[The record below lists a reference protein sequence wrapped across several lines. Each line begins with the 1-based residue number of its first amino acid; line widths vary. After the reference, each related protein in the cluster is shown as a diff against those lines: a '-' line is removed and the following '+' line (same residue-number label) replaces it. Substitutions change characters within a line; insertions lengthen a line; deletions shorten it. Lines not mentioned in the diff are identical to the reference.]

1 MNELFK
7 VDKLDDLTREHFS
20 MACVAAMT
28 EEEELRGLLGV
39 PCGDDYLLWAGEGS
53 AKVEVRN
60 WSRML
65 TLFIV
70 SKNGTWLTSDHIDG
84 MGAEAVIDE
93 AYRRFTVAKP
103 YIEHELEKAFTPVK
117 LKEGAVKSWTENV
130 EAYAR
135 KVKDFVKKCDRK

>member
-1 MNELFK
+1 M
-7 VDKLDDLTREHFS
+7 
-20 MACVAAMT
+20 
-28 EEEELRGLLGV
+28 
-39 PCGDDYLLWAGEGS
+39 
-53 AKVEVRN
+53 
-60 WSRML
+60 
-65 TLFIV
+65 FIV

-135 KVKDFVKKCDRK
+135 KVKDFVKECDRK